1 MLHGKITLLLKL
13 LKTASESNDEAIREE
28 NLCDAIEELEELL
41 VVAEHIDGV
50 NPFDVD
56 LQEWCEDLNRQLED
70 LD

>member
-1 MLHGKITLLLKL
+1 MLHGKIILLLKL
-13 LKTASESNDEAIREE
+13 LNTVSDSSDEAIREE
-28 NLCDAIEELEELL
+28 NLGDAIEELEELL
-41 VVAEHIDGV
+41 AVAEHIDGV